1 MMDAVGKR
9 YAVHELV
16 FKPFKQD
23 NTALLTAEFRFVP
36 LFFFE
41 NEGGRLQFV
50 DPETHKK
57 VPTTPGEWLVTT
69 GDGLMES
76 SSIAYLFKHL
86 SLRDWLIYC
95 ERNGMPGVKGIT
107 QARPGSKEWDMACD
121 AVKNFSAEFC
131 AVMSHG
137 TDIQAIDISGKGV
150 LPYPEFVKRID
161 DLMYLTW
168 LGTRLINSSKENPT
182 GVTLQRNENNILEE
196 EDAQRISETLN
207 EQVDREVL
215 SRLEGIKQ
223 PKAYFRLKSSS
234 NKNLNNDLA
243 IIKTLYDMGVSLSVN
258 DIREHFGINPPLDIK
273 DTLQKW
279 GVRPVAESEEGLQ
292 K

>member
-1 MMDAVGKR
+1 
-9 YAVHELV
+9 
-16 FKPFKQD
+16 
-23 NTALLTAEFRFVP
+23 
-36 LFFFE
+36 
-41 NEGGRLQFV
+41 
-50 DPETHKK
+50 
-57 VPTTPGEWLVTT
+57 
-69 GDGLMES
+69 MES

-95 ERNGMPGVKGIT
+95 ERNGMPGVKGVT

-279 GVRPVAESEEGLQ
+279 GVHPVAESEEGLQ

>member
-1 MMDAVGKR
+1 
-9 YAVHELV
+9 
-16 FKPFKQD
+16 
-23 NTALLTAEFRFVP
+23 
-36 LFFFE
+36 
-41 NEGGRLQFV
+41 
-50 DPETHKK
+50 
-57 VPTTPGEWLVTT
+57 
-69 GDGLMES
+69 
-76 SSIAYLFKHL
+76 
-86 SLRDWLIYC
+86 
-95 ERNGMPGVKGIT
+95 
-107 QARPGSKEWDMACD
+107 MACD

-279 GVRPVAESEEGLQ
+279 GVHPVAESEEGLQ